1 METGEG
7 GGEGGARPAGRI
19 DASPAQIK
27 RWRSRLA
34 DERAEA
40 ALYRRLAARRSG
52 TDREILSA
60 LADAEERHI
69 THWANLL
76 GDEAGPVGRGGARLR
91 LLGWLAQWFGS
102 VFILALAQRAEN
114 RSPYAVDPDATPAM
128 AADERVHE
136 EVLRGLAAR
145 GRAQVSGT
153 FRALVFGAND
163 GLVSNLAL
171 ILGVSAGGVAA
182 GTVLL
187 TGLAGLLAGAL
198 SMAAGE
204 FLSIRSQREL
214 IEASRPNYDTAEVLE
229 YLDVDANE
237 LPLVY
242 RARGMDADAA
252 QAHAD
257 EILRRLHRRRA
268 REGSARG
275 GRALSRATAMRLLR
289 GKGAAGGQGAGSAGG
304 QEGGGEEPDVVGAAG
319 TAALSSFCAF
329 GIGALIPVLPYIFG
343 MEGWPAIGVGVVLA
357 SLALL
362 FTGAVGGMLSGG
374 PPLRRG
380 LRQLS
385 IGLAAALVT
394 YGLGVVMGGVVG

>member
-1 METGEG
+1 MTRQGLS
-7 GGEGGARPAGRI
+7 
-19 DASPAQIK
+19 ASPAQIK
-27 RWRSRLA
+27 RWRKRLA

-40 ALYRRLAARRSG
+40 GLYRQLAERREG
-52 TDREILSA
+52 NDREILQA
-60 LADAEERHI
+60 LAEAEERHI
-69 THWANLL
+69 AHWERLL
-76 GDEAGPVGRGGARLR
+76 GDEAGPVGRGGLRLR
-91 LLGWLAQWFGS
+91 VLGWLARWFGS
-102 VFILALAQRAEN
+102 VFILALAQRAET
-114 RSPYAVDPDATPAM
+114 RSPYSVDPDATPAM

-171 ILGVSAGGVAA
+171 VLGVSAGGVAA

-187 TGLAGLLAGAL
+187 TGVAGLLSGAL

-214 IEASRPNYDTAEVLE
+214 IEAAQPNYDTVEVLE
-229 YLDVDANE
+229 HLDVDANE

-242 RARGMDADAA
+242 RARGMDADEA

-257 EILRRLHRRRA
+257 DVLARLHRANRRRA
-268 REGSARG
+268 G
-275 GRALSRATAMRLLR
+275 GRKPGAARRISRSAAMRLLR
-289 GKGAAGGQGAGSAGG
+289 GSREPGLP
-304 QEGGGEEPDVVGAAG
+304 GETDEPDVVGSAG
-319 TAALSSFCAF
+319 GAALSSFFAF
-329 GIGALIPVLPYIFG
+329 GTGALVPVVPFLFG
-343 MEGWPAIGVGVVLA
+343 LEGWAAIGTGTALA
-357 SLALL
+357 SLALMM
-362 FTGAVGGMLSGG
+362 TGAVGGILSGG

-380 LRQLS
+380 LRQFA

-394 YGLGVVMGGVVG
+394 YGLGLAIGGVVG

>member
-1 METGEG
+1 MTEQ
-7 GGEGGARPAGRI
+7 RI
-19 DASPAQIK
+19 GASPAQVK
-27 RWRSRLA
+27 RRRKRLA

-40 ALYRRLAARRSG
+40 GLYRKLAQRREG
-52 TDREILSA
+52 NDREILNA
-60 LADAEERHI
+60 LAEAEERHI
-69 THWANLL
+69 AHWEQLL
-76 GDEAGPVGRGGARLR
+76 GDEAGPVGRGGVRLR
-91 LLGWLAQWFGS
+91 VLGWLARWFGS

-114 RSPYAVDPDATPAM
+114 RSPYDVDPDATPAM

-187 TGLAGLLAGAL
+187 TGIAGLLSGAL

-214 IEASRPNYDTAEVLE
+214 IEASQPNYDTVEVLE
-229 YLDVDANE
+229 HLDVDANE

-242 RARGMDADAA
+242 RARGMDADEA

-257 EILRRLHRRRA
+257 DVLARLHGTGRK
-268 REGSARG
+268 RG
-275 GRALSRATAMRLLR
+275 GGKRAGKISRSAAVRLLR
-289 GKGAAGGQGAGSAGG
+289 GVRPGDVDAGAGDD
-304 QEGGGEEPDVVGAAG
+304 EPDVVGSAGGAAV
-319 TAALSSFCAF
+319 SSFCAF
-329 GIGALIPVLPYIFG
+329 GFGALVPVLPYLFG
-343 MEGWPAIGVGVVLA
+343 LTGWTAIAVGVVLA
-357 SLALL
+357 SLALMM
-362 FTGAVGGMLSGG
+362 TGAIGGMLSGG

-380 LRQLS
+380 VRQLA

-394 YGLGVVMGGVVG
+394 YGLGLGIGGVVG